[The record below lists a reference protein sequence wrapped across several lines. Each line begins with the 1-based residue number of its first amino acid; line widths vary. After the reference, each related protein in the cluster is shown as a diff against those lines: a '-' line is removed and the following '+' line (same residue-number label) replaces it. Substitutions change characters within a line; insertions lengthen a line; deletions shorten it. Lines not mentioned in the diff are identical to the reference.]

1 MTIDEAKAIC
11 NELTDITLKFWRS
24 TTSSEKENFRQLFEN
39 KHKSIRTAGFKIR
52 RWRDHGVPMYAPRI
66 DRHVDMIN
74 IASNKPD
81 GLKIKNDCTTRCI
94 SFCTGIDYS
103 LIREEQLRNAK
114 ILGSIYTWR
123 HDRVWEQSLLNRGF
137 VKITL
142 KRHVSRATFI
152 RLSKSFSLNEGI
164 IATMSSDHVAA
175 IDMKER
181 KILDTWNSSGGRIL
195 KIYVPASQE
204 IAYKK
209 WLYDINCY

>member
-1 MTIDEAKAIC
+1 MTFDEAKGACKKLTEINLAI
-11 NELTDITLKFWRS
+11 WRPIS
-24 TTSSEKENFRQLFEN
+24 HREKEDLRESFRTIYRDVIA
-39 KHKSIRTAGFKIR
+39 SGFKIR
-52 RWRDHGVPMYAPRI
+52 RWRDGHTPMFAPKLN
-66 DRHVDMIN
+66 RHIEDVMVV
-74 IASNKPD
+74 SNKPD
-81 GLKIKNDCTTRCI
+81 SLKIKNDCTTRCI

-114 ILGSIYTWR
+114 ILGGFYTWR

-164 IATMSSDHVAA
+164 IATMSSDHIAA

-195 KIYVPASQE
+195 NIYVPASQE
-204 IAYKK
+204 TAYKK